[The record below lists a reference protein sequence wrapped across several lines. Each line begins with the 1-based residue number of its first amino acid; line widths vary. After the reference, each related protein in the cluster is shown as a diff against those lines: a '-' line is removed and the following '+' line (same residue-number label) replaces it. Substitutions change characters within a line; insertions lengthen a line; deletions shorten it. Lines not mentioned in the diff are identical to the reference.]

1 MISGVVR
8 LGKPSRKAIFS
19 LTHINSNEQTDSA
32 SKRLKELMSQNKLGD
47 SCIGMRL
54 GVKQRGCSGLS
65 YTLDYATQKNNF
77 DEVVTDK
84 GITIIVDPK
93 ALLSVI
99 GTEMDYIEEP
109 VKKEFIFINPNA
121 TNTCGC
127 GESFTTTQATIP
139 FAQNNIKLAKN

>member
-1 MISGVVR
+1 MSISGVVK

-19 LTHINSNEQTDSA
+19 LTDSA
-32 SKRLKELMSQNKLGD
+32 SKRIREIMKENKIEN
-47 SCIGMRL
+47 CIGLRL
-54 GVKQRGCSGLS
+54 GVKERGCSGMS
-65 YTLDYATQKNNF
+65 YTLDFATQKNKL

-84 GITIIVDPK
+84 DSK

-109 VKKEFIFINPNA
+109 IKKEFIFINPNA

-127 GESFTTTQATIP
+127 GESFTTKDYSTP
-139 FAQNNIKLAKN
+139 FSLPPKNNVSL